1 MDVVRN
7 LWNWLTGMPQEQLV
21 ILGVT
26 VAVLV
31 SVSRAL
37 RILFLFACLVLFCI
51 FVVPLLIS
59 SYKSSDLPAALDGA
73 IRQGVETTQS
83 LSKKSYNE
91 RPGREE

>member
-1 MDVVRN
+1 
-7 LWNWLTGMPQEQLV
+7 MPQEQLV

-37 RILFLFACLVLFCI
+37 RIFFLFACLVLFCL

-59 SYKSSDLPAALDGA
+59 SYKSSDLPVALDGA
-73 IRQGVETTQS
+73 IRQGVETTKS
-83 LSKKSYNE
+83 LSKKSNNE
-91 RPGREE
+91 GAGRSE